1 VTGYRGYITSRPLY
15 TGDRAPQHV
24 QNIVLRNYAQ
34 RKGFAYLLSAVE
46 YAMPNCYQMLA
57 SVLDELPKLDGIL
70 AYSIFMLPVA
80 DEERR
85 AIYDKVLA
93 QNSEL
98 HFAVEDLTVRIE
110 EDVERLEDIWLI
122 QKLMSRR

>member
-1 VTGYRGYITSRPLY
+1 
-15 TGDRAPQHV
+15 
-24 QNIVLRNYAQ
+24 
-34 RKGFAYLLSAVE
+34 
-46 YAMPNCYQMLA
+46 
-57 SVLDELPKLDGIL
+57 
-70 AYSIFMLPVA
+70 MLPVA

-98 HFAVEDLTVRIE
+98 HFAVEDMTVRSE